1 MKSVDDWKK
10 KRREKQK
17 VTSRPSQSGDDEIES
32 SKANKN
38 ERKRINK
45 FENSQ
50 YYLKPL
56 DGDELNAGV
65 DDQLTTTTTTETT
78 TQLNEQPKR
87 SDVLIIQTQ
96 KW

>member
-17 VTSRPSQSGDDEIES
+17 ITSRLSQSGDDDFES
-32 SKANKN
+32 NKANKN

-56 DGDELNAGV
+56 DSDELNAGV
-65 DDQLTTTTTTETT
+65 DDQFTTTTTTTNA
-78 TQLNEQPKR
+78 QSNEQPKQ

>member
-1 MKSVDDWKK
+1 VDDWKK

-17 VTSRPSQSGDDEIES
+17 VTTRLSQSGDDEFES

-65 DDQLTTTTTTETT
+65 DDQFTTTTATT
-78 TQLNEQPKR
+78 TANTTQPNEQPKQ